1 MADLNATADNE
12 KPDEWTP
19 RERGLVMGHDIAEEL
34 GRGTTAGQ
42 LEPLAADPPQIP
54 PLLRDRIMDEWGMR
68 ERLDASEDPDADS
81 AFWGG
86 FVSGVRAYIMKVRT
100 GGTEN

>member
-1 MADLNATADNE
+1 MADLTASADNDQ
-12 KPDEWTP
+12 PDEWTP
-19 RERGLVMGHDIAEEL
+19 RERGLLMGHDIAEEI
-34 GRGTTAGQ
+34 GRGAMSGQ
-42 LEPLAADPPQIP
+42 LRPLAADPPQIP
-54 PLLRDRIMDEWGMR
+54 SLLRDRIMGEWGMR